1 MLLRW
6 LRLFSLKQEP
16 PAFGGVSRASV
27 SGKREIEMRHDFIVV
42 VSVGLMILALSSIAF
57 NLVNG
62 ETGGL
67 ELLLGNDETALVR

>member
-6 LRLFSLKQEP
+6 LRRFSLKQES
-16 PAFGGVSRASV
+16 PALAVGSV
-27 SGKREIEMRHDFIVV
+27 NVV

-57 NLVNG
+57 NLVNE